1 MNPNN
6 HLLATTGTQLM
17 EICHLLNALEV
28 MDSQDAIGSDKS
40 RAEVRTQVS
49 QLRTA
54 IDRDFIK
61 PIEKK
66 LPSVLF
72 MPPADLDRFL
82 ESKAKEAAEGE
93 ASTSSHLEFPD
104 QFTAVLVRQTA
115 FNVLTLLNRS
125 SAIYEK
131 QKNCSPESK
140 RLFKQKIAALTEGVK
155 EILEDLFVEQGEL
168 AVGNW
173 KQEDWAERKNQ
184 RTQK

>member
-17 EICHLLNALEV
+17 DICHLLNALEV
-28 MDSQDAIGSDKS
+28 MDSQDAIGNDKS

-82 ESKAKEAAEGE
+82 DNKAKEQADSETVSE
-93 ASTSSHLEFPD
+93 HLEFPD

-115 FNVLTLLNRS
+115 LNVITLLNRS
-125 SAIYEK
+125 HAIYEK

-140 RLFKQKIAALTEGVK
+140 RLFKKKITALTDSLK
-155 EILEDLFVEQGEL
+155 NILEDIFTEQGEL
-168 AVGNW
+168 AIGSW
-173 KQEDWAERKNQ
+173 KSEDWTERKNQ
-184 RTQK
+184 RAAEK